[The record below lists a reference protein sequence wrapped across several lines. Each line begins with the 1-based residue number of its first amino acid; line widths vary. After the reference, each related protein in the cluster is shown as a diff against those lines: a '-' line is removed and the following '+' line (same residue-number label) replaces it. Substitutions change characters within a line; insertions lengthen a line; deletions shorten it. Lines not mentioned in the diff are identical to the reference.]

1 MEVDDSPITSDD
13 IIGKIIS
20 LGMCLLSS
28 LIDISENAFITGCPD
43 WMFMQWN
50 LENTPASTQQFD
62 DFNVFALSK
71 LRFFFVLLF
80 FFFPPFPKWPKA
92 AMPARL
98 SDYLV

>member
-28 LIDISENAFITGCPD
+28 LIDISENAFITSCPD
-43 WMFMQWN
+43 WMSMQWN

-62 DFNVFALSK
+62 DFNVFAQNSD
-71 LRFFFVLLF
+71 FSLF
-80 FFFPPFPKWPKA
+80 CFFFPPFP
-92 AMPARL
+92 
-98 SDYLV
+98 